1 MLLRFARGFD
11 GGGGANDQE
20 VGSGDFEGEFS
31 RRAEAEAHSLRRR
44 ARSTEESEEQPREL

>member
-11 GGGGANDQE
+11 GGGGAYDQE
-20 VGSGDFEGEFS
+20 EGSGDFEGEFS
-31 RRAEAEAHSLRRR
+31 RRAEAEALSPRRR